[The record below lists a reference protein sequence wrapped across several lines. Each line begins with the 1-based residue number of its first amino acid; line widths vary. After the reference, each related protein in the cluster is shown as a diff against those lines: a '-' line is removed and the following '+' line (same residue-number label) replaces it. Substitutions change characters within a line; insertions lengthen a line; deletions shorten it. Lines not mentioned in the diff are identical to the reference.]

1 MSGSKSYRDDYA
13 DRGKYAKENDA
24 MLASES
30 ARTLDWQTQALGSP
44 LGLLRWV
51 CLGGLLLASAV
62 AVVLY
67 VFVIG
72 LE

>member
-1 MSGSKSYRDDYA
+1 MSRSESYRDEYPG
-13 DRGKYAKENDA
+13 RGKYARQNDA
-24 MLASES
+24 MLASEC

-44 LGLLRWV
+44 RGLLPWI